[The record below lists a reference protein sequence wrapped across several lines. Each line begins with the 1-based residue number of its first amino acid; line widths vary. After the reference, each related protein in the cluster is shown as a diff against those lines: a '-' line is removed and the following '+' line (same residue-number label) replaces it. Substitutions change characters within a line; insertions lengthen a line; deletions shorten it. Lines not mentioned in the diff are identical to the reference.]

1 MQIRQ
6 LRGRFKENKRH
17 HHMFFIDSIKTF
29 HKNPRKIVV
38 GFSKE
43 RDVSNI
49 LNETTYTLMFIYYFY
64 HSLLSKEE

>member
-1 MQIRQ
+1 
-6 LRGRFKENKRH
+6 
-17 HHMFFIDSIKTF
+17 MFFIDSIKTF

-49 LNETTYTLMFIYYFY
+49 LNETKYTLMFIYYFY